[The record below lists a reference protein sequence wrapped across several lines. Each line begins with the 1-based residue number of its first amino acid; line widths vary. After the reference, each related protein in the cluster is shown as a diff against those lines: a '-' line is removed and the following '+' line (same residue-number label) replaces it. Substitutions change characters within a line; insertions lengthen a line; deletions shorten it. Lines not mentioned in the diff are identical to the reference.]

1 MAGATRSIE
10 VNAPAEVLFDVI
22 ADYEKYPEFLS
33 DMESVRVLRTDGD
46 DAQVEFTLNLIKRI
60 SYVLDL
66 VGDPPRGVRW
76 TLARAKMFKHNTGSW
91 EIEEIG
97 DNRVRAT
104 YSIDIGFF
112 MLVPRG
118 ISNRLVG
125 KSLPATLEAFKRRAE
140 SRA

>member
-1 MAGATRSIE
+1 LRDQQI
-10 VNAPAEVLFDVI
+10 
-22 ADYEKYPEFLS
+22 EFL
-33 DMESVRVLRTDGD
+33 RL
-46 DAQVEFTLNLIKRI
+46 LLIKRI